1 MRRIRTTSTR
11 GAATG
16 APALGQPEASR
27 ARISRLIAP
36 VALLA
41 LAAAIVWSSLGLGYW
56 TSLGPG
62 PGFFPLW
69 LAVLLG
75 ALSVIWLV
83 EQIRSAGE
91 SSAVAEES
99 VADDDELPHE
109 PDAPLAPVELT
120 TIVIS
125 LVVLAALLEVL
136 GFQLSMLLFLL
147 FQLKILGRRRWLL
160 TIVMSVLGSFGIY
173 TLFAQ
178 VLSVSLPVSA
188 IPFLRSLGL

>member
-1 MRRIRTTSTR
+1 MRTTSTR
-11 GAATG
+11 GAAPG
-16 APALGQPEASR
+16 APAPGQPEASR
-27 ARISRLIAP
+27 ARIPRLIAP

-69 LAVLLG
+69 LAALLG

-83 EQIRSAGE
+83 GQLRSTTE
-91 SSAVAEES
+91 SSAAVEDS
-99 VADDDELPHE
+99 VADVDELPHE
-109 PDAPLAPVELT
+109 PDAPLAPVELI

-125 LVVLAALLEVL
+125 LVVLAVLLELL

-147 FQLKILGRRRWLL
+147 FQLKFLGRRRWLL
-160 TIVMSVLGSFGIY
+160 TIVLSVLGSFGVY